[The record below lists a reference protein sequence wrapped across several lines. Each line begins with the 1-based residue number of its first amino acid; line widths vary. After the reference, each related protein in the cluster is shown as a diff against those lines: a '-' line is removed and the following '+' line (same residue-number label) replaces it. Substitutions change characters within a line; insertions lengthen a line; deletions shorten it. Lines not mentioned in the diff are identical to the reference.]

1 MNQVQFEARPAAH
14 ADAVAPRAHDES
26 QLAAYNAAFT
36 ELGLRFRW
44 DSEMYAW
51 LCGIECEQSRI
62 ARYIEEYHAHLLNA
76 YDADFLSRLI
86 LDKKCDYLRAMGQ
99 KAN

>member
-14 ADAVAPRAHDES
+14 ADAAAPRASDES

-62 ARYIEEYHAHLLNA
+62 ARYIEQHHAHLLNA